1 MFLKFVNVTKLQFL
15 LRWQVFWHPDTEEI
29 FINVFTTARPDGLQ
43 RWELNSHSLGGGSAG
58 LISDFWGAS
67 WHRPC
72 WDPRK
77 IVIKHIENMLQMDT
91 FTRFTSLFSKKF
103 KPHKIN
109 NKIKEIRDRSRDPVI
124 LHLTL
129 ITRRHNRAHYNIL
142 ILNISSH
149 HLLPPFFWMSQ
160 YITWTEFVFLV
171 LSHKTLSYSCSFLS
185 SWHLTSVRIKLSIFR
200 PRESSVSPVSHNGNY
215 RTEEMSQ
222 IITIL

>member
-15 LRWQVFWHPDTEEI
+15 LRWQIFWHPDTEEI

-129 ITRRHNRAHYNIL
+129 LSRRHNRAHYNIL
-142 ILNISSH
+142 ILNISRLIICCLHSFGCH
-149 HLLPPFFWMSQ
+149 NTSPELNSYFWFCPTKHSV
-160 YITWTEFVFLV
+160 IPARFCR
-171 LSHKTLSYSCSFLS
+171 HDI
-185 SWHLTSVRIKLSIFR
+185 WHQL
-200 PRESSVSPVSHNGNY
+200 G
-215 RTEEMSQ
+215 
-222 IITIL
+222 